1 MSAFNRRQRGFTLI
15 ELMVVLII
23 SSLLLS
29 LVGPLA
35 LERIDAYRA
44 KKELLDIRQK
54 IRDVSNLAYVSGQLY
69 QVQMQGTELSIK
81 SASQQSSYVYE
92 FISAE
97 DLYVNFNRNG
107 FPDVAVVKLKNR
119 GREERL
125 VLIELIG
132 LKPDDYVHIQ

>member
-1 MSAFNRRQRGFTLI
+1 MSAFNRLERGFTLI

-54 IRDVSNLAYVSGQLY
+54 MRDVSNQAYVSGQLY
-69 QVQMQGTELSIK
+69 QVRMQGTELSIK
-81 SASQQSSYVYE
+81 SASQQSSYVYK

-97 DLYVNFNRNG
+97 DLYVSFNRNG

>member
-1 MSAFNRRQRGFTLI
+1 M
-15 ELMVVLII
+15 
-23 SSLLLS
+23 
-29 LVGPLA
+29 
-35 LERIDAYRA
+35 
-44 KKELLDIRQK
+44 
-54 IRDVSNLAYVSGQLY
+54 RDVSNQAYVSGQLY
-69 QVQMQGTELSIK
+69 QVRMQGTELSIK
-81 SASQQSSYVYE
+81 SASQQSSYVYK

-97 DLYVNFNRNG
+97 DLYVSFNRNG